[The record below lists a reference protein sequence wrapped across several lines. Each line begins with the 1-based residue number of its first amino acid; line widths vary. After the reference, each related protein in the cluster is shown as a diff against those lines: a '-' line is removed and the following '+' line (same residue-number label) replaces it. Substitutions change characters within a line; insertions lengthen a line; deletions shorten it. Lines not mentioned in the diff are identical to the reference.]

1 MLAVLAKYPT
11 PKALRHAGKHRVET
25 LLRRQAPRAWK
36 RWAAA
41 IFTALDG
48 QTVVA
53 SGTDAAGLVLP
64 QLATSLAQIRAS
76 RDEVLV
82 RIEEL
87 VKTHPLFGLLTSMPA
102 VGVRTAAR
110 ILTEVVGKDFE
121 SAGHLASYAG
131 LAPVTWRSGTSIRGD
146 HSSRRGNKILKRALF
161 LSAFAALKDPLSRA
175 YYDKKRAEHKKHNQA
190 LIALARRRCNVLYA
204 MLRDGAYFHAPEAA
218 TAA

>member
-1 MLAVLAKYPT
+1 MDDELDGTSLEFVGVFHWQERISFFQSPCLYYP
-11 PKALRHAGKHRVET
+11 RGDS
-25 LLRRQAPRAWK
+25 LRRQAPRAWK

-48 QTVVA
+48 QTVVV

-64 QLATSLAQIRAS
+64 QLANSLAQIRAS

-175 YYDKKRAEHKKHNQA
+175 YGTAEGLVDSRVYA
-190 LIALARRRCNVLYA
+190 AR
-204 MLRDGAYFHAPEAA
+204 A
-218 TAA
+218 TALW